1 MVCLC
6 QGKEARIHPVSETI
20 DTHTHTM
27 FYKEHTL
34 CQQSKWSHIPI
45 GLSYL
50 FFPITRSMWTF
61 LSQNHMAKCC
71 HLALDGS
78 IKYSLEEEF
87 GKIIRLNLILP
98 RCNHDRTNLSFTF
111 FTIFILIYCQDCW
124 LHSLGYKVFLES
136 SLNIQVLISNGV
148 LNLFPLTGRNFR
160 HVCNWTNGV

>member
-20 DTHTHTM
+20 ATHTM
-27 FYKEHTL
+27 LYKEHTPTARNS

-45 GLSYL
+45 GLRYL
-50 FFPITRSMWTF
+50 FFPIIRSMWTL

-78 IKYSLEEEF
+78 IS
-87 GKIIRLNLILP
+87 ILP
-98 RCNHDRTNLSFTF
+98 RCNHDNTNLSFTL

-124 LHSLGYKVFLES
+124 LFLLLVSFIRIHPFIES
-136 SLNIQVLISNGV
+136 SLNIQVLISNGL
-148 LNLFPLTGRNFR
+148 LNLFSLTRWNCR
-160 HVCNWTNGV
+160 HVCNWTNGA